1 MTKPPVMRTRRP
13 TSRADSRRC
22 SITSTTKVAS
32 SSARVRAT
40 FSTPMTEAEI
50 DTLVGA
56 FKSGFAKLRF
66 GGLSERRDGSIPK
79 MDFRRSHR
87 PGHSR
92 HSRD

>member
-1 MTKPPVMRTRRP
+1 VTKPPVIGRTP
-13 TSRADSRRC
+13 DA
-22 SITSTTKVAS
+22 
-32 SSARVRAT
+32 AT
-40 FSTPMTEAEI
+40 NN
-50 DTLVGA
+50 TLVGA

-87 PGHSR
+87 PGRSR